1 MARAVGREPRTRRRV
16 PRPEEWQTPRET
28 AEAWQGRKG
37 DGLGIPFGCDSDHE
51 EVTRKTSDLKNGG
64 LWMGQVPMSEVIW
77 ELFHEDQNTILL
89 LCIIALRS
97 QK

>member
-28 AEAWQGRKG
+28 AEAWQGSKG

-51 EVTRKTSDLKNGG
+51 EVPGNIRLKEWGPVDGASAYVRSD
-64 LWMGQVPMSEVIW
+64 MGIVS
-77 ELFHEDQNTILL
+77 
-89 LCIIALRS
+89 
-97 QK
+97 